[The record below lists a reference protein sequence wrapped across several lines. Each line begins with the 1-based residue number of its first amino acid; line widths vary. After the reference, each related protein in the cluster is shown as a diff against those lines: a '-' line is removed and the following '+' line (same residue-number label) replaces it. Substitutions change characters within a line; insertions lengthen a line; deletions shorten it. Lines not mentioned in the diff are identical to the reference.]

1 MTANTGTVT
10 RTIDCPLFCAGGKGT
25 AAWSFMGGS
34 ATITCCT
41 KCNGG
46 AFKVPVTAVEYYL
59 PKAEPVHTYQHSSG
73 LVTLTG
79 SI

>member
-1 MTANTGTVT
+1 MTTKTGTVT
-10 RTIDCPLFCAGGKGT
+10 RTIDCPLFCEGGKGT

-46 AFKVPVTAVEYYL
+46 SFKVRVTEVDHYL
-59 PKAEPVHTYQHSSG
+59 PKSEPVRTYQHSNG

-79 SI
+79 TI